1 MSSLYIYTKLEICT
15 QKQHNFSVCLW
26 KNSALVSFFSY
37 LLWANFKNIFFS
49 PSNSNFLF
57 VIYLN
62 LLSEYWFCKIYDKK
76 LISQI
81 QVLSNCVQP
90 DWAEEASPFAGF
102 SSSWIDFI
110 ISLPVV
116 FRVHHGLSLLVG
128 RKQAAPRLQGTIAE
142 TVLFRF
148 STHSNF
154 NLLGTAVEKLFAWNK
169 ANK

>member
-1 MSSLYIYTKLEICT
+1 MASPPQSLQFMKVFTYSLSLNI
-15 QKQHNFSVCLW
+15 
-26 KNSALVSFFSY
+26 
-37 LLWANFKNIFFS
+37 KNIFFS
-49 PSNSNFLF
+49 PSESNFPF

-62 LLSEYWFCKIYDKK
+62 LLSVYWFCKIYYKK

-102 SSSWIDFI
+102 SSSWIGFI
-110 ISLPVV
+110 IGPPVV

-128 RKQAAPRLQGTIAE
+128 RKQAALRLQGTIAE
-142 TVLFRF
+142 RVLFQF

-154 NLLGTAVEKLFAWNK
+154 NLFGTAVEKLFAWNK
-169 ANK
+169 VNK

>member
-1 MSSLYIYTKLEICT
+1 MASPPQSLQYMKVFTYSLSLNI
-15 QKQHNFSVCLW
+15 
-26 KNSALVSFFSY
+26 
-37 LLWANFKNIFFS
+37 KNIFFP
-49 PSNSNFLF
+49 PSNSNFPF

-62 LLSEYWFCKIYDKK
+62 LLSAYWFCKIYYKK
-76 LISQI
+76 LLSQI
-81 QVLSNCVQP
+81 QVLSNCMQP

-110 ISLPVV
+110 IGPPVV

-128 RKQAAPRLQGTIAE
+128 RKQAALRLQGTIAE
-142 TVLFRF
+142 RVLFHF

-154 NLLGTAVEKLFAWNK
+154 NLFGTAVEKLFAWNK